1 METLRFSFVEGR
13 ALPAAPSCIVGVLG
27 SGNLEVL
34 VENALQSGA
43 CSIEVSTSIE
53 GFGPIW
59 EAVLRDFFD
68 RHRAGDVRISVND
81 AGATPA
87 TVALRLDQAL
97 EAYAQQGRVAAAA
110 R

>member
-1 METLRFSFVEGR
+1 METLRFSFPGGH
-13 ALPAAPSCIVGVLG
+13 ALPAARSCIVGVLG

-34 VENALQSGA
+34 VENAQQSGA

-59 EAVLRDFFD
+59 EAVVRDFFQ

-97 EAYAQQGRVAAAA
+97 EAYTQQDREVAS
-110 R
+110 